1 MSNLGQR
8 PSPPEFSGILRR
20 NIVRVPEEVR
30 RCSGIVVLGKRIKS
44 LLFTTDVAIIRNHN
58 ADAVIAVYPFTPQP
72 AITHALMT
80 AADVPVF
87 CGVGGGV
94 TSGRR
99 SVDIARDAEF
109 HGALGVVLNQPAPHD
124 LVRRLKRVLE
134 IPVIV
139 TVASLKDDVAGRVQ
153 AGADILNV
161 SGARHTPEIVRGIR
175 ERFPTI
181 PLLATGGREPDHI
194 AAAIDAGANAVTYTP
209 PSSAELFRRIMERYR
224 GEGTE
229 GEAGP

>member
-1 MSNLGQR
+1 MSDPPAR
-8 PSPPEFSGILRR
+8 PRPPEFTGILRR
-20 NIVRVPEEVR
+20 NLVRIPEEIR

-99 SVDIARDAEF
+99 SIDIARDAEF
-109 HGALGVVLNQPAPHD
+109 HGALGVVLNQPAPSD

-139 TVASLKDDVAGRVQ
+139 TVVSARDDIDGRVA
-153 AGADILNV
+153 AGVDILNV
-161 SGARHTPEIVRGIR
+161 SGAQETPAIVAEIRRRHPDL
-175 ERFPTI
+175 
-181 PLLATGGREPDHI
+181 PLLATGGRDPAHI
-194 AAAIDAGANAVTYTP
+194 ASAIDAGANAITYTP
-209 PSSAELFRRIMERYR
+209 PSSAELFRRVMEGYR
-224 GEGTE
+224 ATDRD
-229 GEAGP
+229 PV

>member
-1 MSNLGQR
+1 V
-8 PSPPEFSGILRR
+8 LRR
-20 NIVRVPEEVR
+20 NLVRIPEEIR

-44 LLFTTDVAIIRNHN
+44 LLFSTDVAIIRNHN

-99 SVDIARDAEF
+99 SIDIARDAEF
-109 HGALGVVLNQPAPHD
+109 HGALGVVLNRPAPND
-124 LVRRLKRVLE
+124 LIRRLKRVLE

-139 TVASLKDDVAGRVQ
+139 TVVSAQDDVDGRVA
-153 AGADILNV
+153 AGVDILNV
-161 SGARHTPEIVRGIR
+161 SGAQHTPDIVAAIR
-175 ERFPTI
+175 QRHPDL
-181 PLLATGGREPDHI
+181 PLLATGGRDAQHI
-194 AAAIDAGANAVTYTP
+194 AAAIDAGANAITYTP
-209 PSSAELFRRIMERYR
+209 PSSAELFRRVMEGYR
-224 GEGTE
+224 AADRESG
-229 GEAGP
+229 

>member
-1 MSNLGQR
+1 MSHPPDR
-8 PSPPEFSGILRR
+8 SRPPEFSGVLRR
-20 NIVRVPEEVR
+20 NLVRIPEEIR

-44 LLFTTDVAIIRNHN
+44 LLFSTDVAIIRNHN

-99 SVDIARDAEF
+99 SIDIARDAEF
-109 HGALGVVLNQPAPHD
+109 HGALGVVLNRPAPNG
-124 LVRRLKRVLE
+124 LIRRLKRVIE

-139 TVASLKDDVAGRVQ
+139 TVVSARDDIDGRVE
-153 AGADILNV
+153 AGVDILNV
-161 SGARHTPEIVRGIR
+161 SGAQQTPEIVAAIR
-175 ERFPTI
+175 QRHPDL
-181 PLLATGGREPDHI
+181 PLLATGGRDPQHI
-194 AAAIDAGANAVTYTP
+194 AAAIDAGANAITFTP
-209 PSSAELFRRIMERYR
+209 PSSAELFRRVMEGYR
-224 GEGTE
+224 ATDQEPE
-229 GEAGP
+229 

>member
-1 MSNLGQR
+1 MSQPPPR
-8 PSPPEFSGILRR
+8 SRPPEFSGILRR
-20 NIVRVPEEVR
+20 NLVRIPEEIR

-99 SVDIARDAEF
+99 SIDIARDAEF
-109 HGALGVVLNQPAPHD
+109 HGALGVVLNQPAPND

-139 TVASLKDDVAGRVQ
+139 TVVSTRDDIDGRVA
-153 AGADILNV
+153 AGVDILNV
-161 SGARHTPEIVRGIR
+161 SGAQETPAIVAAIRRRHPEL
-175 ERFPTI
+175 
-181 PLLATGGREPDHI
+181 PLLATGGRDADHI
-194 AAAIDAGANAVTYTP
+194 GAAIDAGANAITYTP
-209 PSSAELFRRIMERYR
+209 PSTAELFRRVMEGYR
-224 GEGTE
+224 SSGRDP
-229 GEAGP
+229 A